1 MAHYRVAKPTRRR
14 RLCELTTRAWLATS
28 TDTRAVGFAAR
39 IEGATARRQR
49 HFVTSSVERSSL
61 GQSGRA
67 SRPSVY
73 YAVMEGTRSP
83 GQGTAIEGVGIGV
96 GAAKASEAS
105 PGKRTL
111 TMGLDASLAQG
122 AADTGVAA
130 IAQMGPG
137 RPLDGAAA
145 NAAAAVLGQPPGDV
159 QVHVGP
165 EAEQFVAQHQARA
178 VTIGNHIAFGAGQYR
193 PGTSDGDML
202 IAHEIAHVIQMRG
215 ADPAGPVGHGA
226 QGAEAEADHAADTIV
241 AAQHGVP
248 DVGGPGR
255 DKATVSPQ
263 PLALHKDDTTSG
275 SKPDPVKKAALELAD
290 KVGQE
295 VADSTRDKVRNRLYA
310 QYSAPNKTLAR
321 DRRAKKAPDLTGL
334 GAVVQIDEL
343 VTRFRSFLP
352 FWSDKD
358 LDADKRALAMYQ
370 LAQAM
375 LVIGGVP
382 QFEGYALE
390 DMKPKGA
397 FSSGDWRFHFQRNMM
412 ANNAPS
418 QDDHADLVNALAH
431 ESRHA
436 EQAWAAA
443 RVAAGKGM
451 KPDDIADAVGILPKI
466 AGLARKQPI
475 TAKTASAAELA
486 FASAMFDA
494 EVTNKATNLNLEAVV
509 AAASKDLVARNDACA
524 KAVGKLR
531 GNPTSAEM
539 AATVKARD
547 ALRAAVTAYSDAY
560 RDYRQ
565 IPFEADAHEVGDAAA
580 TALLENP

>member
-1 MAHYRVAKPTRRR
+1 
-14 RLCELTTRAWLATS
+14 
-28 TDTRAVGFAAR
+28 
-39 IEGATARRQR
+39 
-49 HFVTSSVERSSL
+49 
-61 GQSGRA
+61 
-67 SRPSVY
+67 
-73 YAVMEGTRSP
+73 MEGTRSP
-83 GQGTAIEGVGIGV
+83 GQGSAIDGVGIGAG
-96 GAAKASEAS
+96 GAKSSEAS

-111 TMGLDASLAQG
+111 TMGLDAAMAPG
-122 AADTGVAA
+122 AAPDTGVAA

-137 RPLDGAAA
+137 RPLDGASAK
-145 NAAAAVLGQPPGDV
+145 AAAAVLGQLPGDV

-178 VTIGNHIAFGAGQYR
+178 VTVGNHIAFGAGQYR
-193 PGTSDGDML
+193 PGTPDGDML

-215 ADPAGPVGHGA
+215 ADPAGPIGRGDH
-226 QGAEAEADHAADTIV
+226 GAEAEADRAADSIV
-241 AAQHGVP
+241 VAQHGVAGDAP
-248 DVGGPGR
+248 DR
-255 DKATVSPQ
+255 DGARVSPQ
-263 PLALHKDDTTSG
+263 PLALHKDGTTG
-275 SKPDPVKKAALELAD
+275 GAKPDPIKKAALGLAD
-290 KVGQE
+290 KVAQE

-310 QYSAPNKTLAR
+310 QYSAPNKPLAR
-321 DRRAKKAPDLTGL
+321 DRRAKKVADLTGL
-334 GAVVQIDEL
+334 GAVAQIDEL
-343 VTRFRSFLP
+343 VRRFRSFLP

-358 LDADKRALAMYQ
+358 LDADRRALAMYQ

-375 LVIGGVP
+375 LVIAGVP

-436 EQAWAAA
+436 EQAWVAA

-466 AGLARKQPI
+466 AGLAKKQPI
-475 TAKTASAAELA
+475 TAKTAGAAELA
-486 FASAMFDA
+486 FGNAMFEA
-494 EVTNKATNLNLEAVV
+494 EATNKTTNLNLEAVV
-509 AAASKDLVARNDACA
+509 AAASKELVARNDACA
-524 KAVGKLR
+524 KAVAKLR

-560 RDYRQ
+560 RDYRS

-580 TALLENP
+580 TAFLENP